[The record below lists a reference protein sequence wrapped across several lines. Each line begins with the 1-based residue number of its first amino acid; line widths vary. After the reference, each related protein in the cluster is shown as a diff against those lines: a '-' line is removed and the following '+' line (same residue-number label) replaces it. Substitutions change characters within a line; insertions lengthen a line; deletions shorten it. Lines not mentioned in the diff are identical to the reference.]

1 MRVRGGEVSKGR
13 LGLAVKISE
22 CQAWEVMVGKAW
34 ALLLFKPGFFHSFFF
49 NNTLVEMP
57 VLGTQWGI

>member
-49 NNTLVEMP
+49 
-57 VLGTQWGI
+57 Q